1 MSILVSKEI
10 LNAIYSELSSAQKSV
25 QMISAFCK
33 LDALKN
39 LEFHI
44 NPCVLEKKILV
55 RFRLSDLISGA
66 TDFKILEYCL
76 SNGWKVFIRFD
87 LHAKTYI
94 VDNSR
99 GIIGSA
105 NMTASGLE
113 LKNYGNYE
121 MASFVKV
128 EKDDIHKIESL
139 FENSIKVTDE
149 IIRIMRMQY
158 EEAKENGKNV
168 ESSEWSDDIKNLA
181 QPKVNTLFSYDL
193 PETDRTNFSYGEKIT
208 FLDVVYDGNIENI
221 RNAFLSSNCY
231 KWLINVLQKNDGCL
245 YFGELSQKLHD
256 SIVSD
261 PKPYRKDVKL
271 LLSNFLSWIQ
281 KFDIVNVVVDRPNH
295 SQRVRLILNVE

>member
-1 MSILVSKEI
+1 MCSG
-10 LNAIYSELSSAQKSV
+10 
-25 QMISAFCK
+25 
-33 LDALKN
+33 
-39 LEFHI
+39 
-44 NPCVLEKKILV
+44 KKILV

-281 KFDIVNVVVDRPNH
+281 KLDIVNVVVDRPNH

>member
-33 LDALKN
+33 LEALKK
-39 LEFHI
+39 LESHI
-44 NPCVLEKKILV
+44 NSCVFEKKLMV
-55 RFRLSDLISGA
+55 RFRLSDLVSGA
-66 TDFKILEYCL
+66 TDFEILEHCL
-76 SNGWKVFIRFD
+76 ANGWKVFIRFD

-105 NMTASGLE
+105 NMTTNGLE
-113 LKNYGNYE
+113 LKNFGNYE

-128 EKDDIHKIESL
+128 EEDDIHKIEIL

-149 IIRIMRMQY
+149 IIKIMRSQY
-158 EEAKENGKNV
+158 EDVVKKSGKDI
-168 ESSEWSDDIKNLA
+168 ESVEWSDEIKNLV
-181 QPKVNTLFSYDL
+181 QVKVTTLFSYDL
-193 PETDRTNFSYGEKIT
+193 PETERINFSYGEKIG
-208 FLDVVYDGNIENI
+208 FLDVVYDGNIENV
-221 RNAFLSSNCY
+221 RSAFLSSNCY
-231 KWLINVLQKNDGCL
+231 KWLINVLNKNGGCL

-261 PKPYRKDVKL
+261 PKPYRKDVKQM
-271 LLSNFLSWIQ
+271 LSNLLCWIQ
-281 KFDIVNVVVDRPNH
+281 KLDVASVVVDRPNY
-295 SQRVRLILNVE
+295 SQRIRLSEK

>member
-44 NPCVLEKKILV
+44 NPCVLEKKNLV

-66 TDFKILEYCL
+66 TDFKILDYCL
-76 SNGWKVFIRFD
+76 NNGWKVFIRFD

-121 MASFVKV
+121 MASFVKI
-128 EKDDIHKIESL
+128 EEDDIHKIENL

-149 IIRIMRMQY
+149 IVRIMRMQY
-158 EEAKENGKNV
+158 EEAKVNGKNV

-181 QPKVNTLFSYDL
+181 QSKVNTLFSYDL
-193 PETDRTNFSYGEKIT
+193 PETDKTDFSYGEKIS

-221 RNAFLSSNCY
+221 RSAFLSSNCY
-231 KWLINVLQKNDGCL
+231 KWLINVLQKNNGCL

-271 LLSNFLSWIQ
+271 LLSNLLSWIQ
-281 KFDIVNVVVDRPNH
+281 KLNTSDVIIDRPNH
-295 SQRVRLILNVE
+295 SQRIRLNKM

>member
-39 LEFHI
+39 LESHI
-44 NPCVLEKKILV
+44 NSCVLEKKLLV
-55 RFRLSDLISGA
+55 RFRLSDLISNA
-66 TDFKILEYCL
+66 TDFEILEYCL

-105 NMTASGLE
+105 NMTTRGLE
-113 LKNYGNYE
+113 LKNSGNYE

-128 EKDDIHKIESL
+128 EEDDIYKIEAL

-149 IIRIMRMQY
+149 IIKIMKKQY
-158 EEAKENGKNV
+158 EEAKKNGKDV
-168 ESSEWSDDIKNLA
+168 ESVEWSDEIKNLV

-193 PETDRTNFSYGEKIT
+193 PETDRTDFYYGEKIG
-208 FLDVVYDGNIENI
+208 FLDILYDENIENTK
-221 RNAFLSSNCY
+221 NAFLLSNCY
-231 KWLINVLQKNDGCL
+231 KWLTNILKENDGCL

-261 PKPYRKDVKL
+261 PKPYRKDVKQM
-271 LLSNFLSWIQ
+271 LSNLLTWIQ
-281 KFDIVNVVVDRPNH
+281 KFDISDVIIDRPNH
-295 SQRVRLILNVE
+295 SQRIRLNKM

>member
-10 LNAIYSELSSAQKSV
+10 LDAIYSELSSAQKSV

-33 LDALKN
+33 LDTLKN
-39 LEFHI
+39 LESHI
-44 NPCVLEKKILV
+44 NPCVLEKKLLV

-66 TDFKILEYCL
+66 TDFKILDYCL
-76 SNGWKVFIRFD
+76 NNEWKVFIRFD

-113 LKNYGNYE
+113 LKNSGNYE

-128 EKDDIHKIESL
+128 EEDDIHKIEIL

-149 IIRIMRMQY
+149 IIKIMRMQY
-158 EEAKENGKNV
+158 EETKENGKNV
-168 ESSEWSDDIKNLA
+168 ESVEWSDDIKNLA

-193 PETDRTNFSYGEKIT
+193 PETDKTDFSYGEKIG
-208 FLDVVYDGNIENI
+208 FIDIVYDGNIENV
-221 RNAFLSSNCY
+221 RTAFLSSNCY
-231 KWLINVLQKNDGCL
+231 NWLINVLQENNGCL

-261 PKPYRKDVKL
+261 PKPYRKDVKQM
-271 LLSNFLSWIQ
+271 LSNLLCWIQ
-281 KFDIVNVVVDRPNH
+281 KLDVASVVVDRPNY
-295 SQRVRLILNVE
+295 SQRVRLRK

>member
-33 LDALKN
+33 LEALKK
-39 LEFHI
+39 LESHI
-44 NPCVLEKKILV
+44 KPCVFEKKLMV
-55 RFRLSDLISGA
+55 RFRLTDLVSGA
-66 TDFKILEYCL
+66 TDFEILEHCL
-76 SNGWKVFIRFD
+76 ANEWKVFIRFD

-113 LKNYGNYE
+113 LKNSGNYE

-128 EKDDIHKIESL
+128 EEDDIHKIKIL
-139 FENSIKVTDE
+139 FDNSIKVTDE
-149 IIRIMRMQY
+149 IIKIMRNQY
-158 EEAKENGKNV
+158 EEVKMSGKDI
-168 ESSEWSDDIKNLA
+168 ESVEWSNEIKNLVQA
-181 QPKVNTLFSYDL
+181 KVTTLFSYDL
-193 PETDRTNFSYGEKIT
+193 PETDRIDFSYGEKIG
-208 FLDVVYDGNIENI
+208 FLDVMYDGNIENVKS
-221 RNAFLSSNCY
+221 AFLSSNCY
-231 KWLINVLQKNDGCL
+231 KWLINVLQKNNGYL

-261 PKPYRKDVKL
+261 PKPYRKDIKKM
-271 LLSNFLSWIQ
+271 LSNLLCWIQ
-281 KFDIVNVVVDRPNH
+281 KLDVENVIVDRPNH
-295 SQRVRLILNVE
+295 SQRVRLRE

>member
-99 GIIGSA
+99 GIIGCA

-168 ESSEWSDDIKNLA
+168 ESSEWSDDIKNLS
-181 QPKVNTLFSYDL
+181 KILDCDENSLNNENIFNTLFNWLTCENKEESNQVV
-193 PETDRTNFSYGEKIT
+193 E
-208 FLDVVYDGNIENI
+208 FLNNLDKFN
-221 RNAFLSSNCY
+221 L
-231 KWLINVLQKNDGCL
+231 ND
-245 YFGELSQKLHD
+245 YIKAIKFDELTEYSL
-256 SIVSD
+256 
-261 PKPYRKDVKL
+261 RKDEEKL
-271 LLSNFLSWIQ
+271 IIISVPF
-281 KFDIVNVVVDRPNH
+281 FTG
-295 SQRVRLILNVE
+295 LIKIL